1 MSENNPIKDIKTIT
15 IITEEGD
22 HTFDSS
28 SDCQLVE
35 SLTESGTAFI
45 VHEKNDDGE
54 LLHTTV
60 YPMPGYGGVLAI
72 EIERS

>member
-1 MSENNPIKDIKTIT
+1 MDPKPIKTIT

-28 SDCQLVE
+28 LNCQLVE

-45 VHEKNDDGE
+45 VHEKNADGE

-60 YPMPGYGGVLAI
+60 YPMPGSGGVLAI
-72 EIERS
+72 EIERG